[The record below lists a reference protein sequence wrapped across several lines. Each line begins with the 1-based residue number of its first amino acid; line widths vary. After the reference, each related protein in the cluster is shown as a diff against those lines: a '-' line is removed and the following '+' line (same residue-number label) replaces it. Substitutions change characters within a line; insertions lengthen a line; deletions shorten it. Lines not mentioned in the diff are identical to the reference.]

1 MVQEELKERYDLAYG
16 RLVEMIEEPK
26 KGAAGDYFTL
36 AASFLV
42 SIQELLEHVEEKFWT
57 KWDLTRIQKY
67 YDSLYRPI
75 LSEHYEASYMNPAYA
90 SSKLGLELGRKFSF
104 VAAECMMAIPYA
116 FEGRL
121 EEITAMMEL
130 MLELYGIY
138 NTYVDTEE
146 EELLDKEIFE
156 AIYWYVSDYCDVTVQ
171 NRIRE
176 QVDPS
181 LDFAT
186 KIVMESDLTD
196 LRYLYAYGEYIG
208 DNELETAAFLQSLP
222 KKEIQK
228 MAKAYTEGYYKG
240 FELTG
245 KDISIKKFVNIRY
258 SLGFERMIKEAVELF
273 GKMGLSPVI
282 FRGKCSAA
290 NRPAEEYSGYIACD
304 YNKQFTADHRFDKAL
319 FFDGD
324 FVERKLGVMKNAY
337 ETYKKE
343 ANLLGGPAVIEVF
356 GEEGFTPKI
365 KKENYQ
371 LSESQQKLWL
381 SYQKNVMEL
390 SDAYI
395 HRDQRSFTIIA
406 FPIPEIGPDFPEI
419 FKETIL
425 VNSLNQEDYQKAQQV
440 MIDLFDRGAYALVK
454 GEGKNQTDMRV
465 ELYPIKEGETRF
477 ENCLADVNIPL
488 GEVFTSPVLNN
499 TRGVIHVSKV
509 FLYGTCYEDLTLTIE
524 DGMVKNYSCKNF
536 SNDEDGKKLI
546 QENLLF
552 HHPSL
557 PLGEFAIGTNTRAYV
572 MAKKYKI
579 SDRLPIL
586 IMEKTGP
593 HFAIGDTCYSYEE
606 ELETFNPDGKK
617 IVARENEISKKRK
630 TDPGQAYFGCHTDI
644 TIPYNEIAK
653 ISVVM
658 EDGSE
663 EAIIEHG
670 RFVLKGTEFL
680 NEVLDEEADS

>member
-57 KWDLTRIQKY
+57 KWDLARIQKY

-222 KKEIQK
+222 KKKFKKWQK
-228 MAKAYTEGYYKG
+228 P
-240 FELTG
+240 
-245 KDISIKKFVNIRY
+245 IR
-258 SLGFERMIKEAVELF
+258 RA
-273 GKMGLSPVI
+273 
-282 FRGKCSAA
+282 
-290 NRPAEEYSGYIACD
+290 
-304 YNKQFTADHRFDKAL
+304 
-319 FFDGD
+319 
-324 FVERKLGVMKNAY
+324 
-337 ETYKKE
+337 
-343 ANLLGGPAVIEVF
+343 
-356 GEEGFTPKI
+356 
-365 KKENYQ
+365 
-371 LSESQQKLWL
+371 
-381 SYQKNVMEL
+381 
-390 SDAYI
+390 
-395 HRDQRSFTIIA
+395 II
-406 FPIPEIGPDFPEI
+406 
-419 FKETIL
+419 
-425 VNSLNQEDYQKAQQV
+425 
-440 MIDLFDRGAYALVK
+440 R
-454 GEGKNQTDMRV
+454 
-465 ELYPIKEGETRF
+465 
-477 ENCLADVNIPL
+477 
-488 GEVFTSPVLNN
+488 VLNLRVR
-499 TRGVIHVSKV
+499 T
-509 FLYGTCYEDLTLTIE
+509 F
-524 DGMVKNYSCKNF
+524 
-536 SNDEDGKKLI
+536 
-546 QENLLF
+546 
-552 HHPSL
+552 
-557 PLGEFAIGTNTRAYV
+557 PLR
-572 MAKKYKI
+572 
-579 SDRLPIL
+579 S
-586 IMEKTGP
+586 
-593 HFAIGDTCYSYEE
+593 S
-606 ELETFNPDGKK
+606 
-617 IVARENEISKKRK
+617 
-630 TDPGQAYFGCHTDI
+630 
-644 TIPYNEIAK
+644 
-653 ISVVM
+653 
-658 EDGSE
+658 
-663 EAIIEHG
+663 
-670 RFVLKGTEFL
+670 
-680 NEVLDEEADS
+680 